1 MPGRPVPPP
10 GFELLAISDRR
21 AVAGGALEPWLAQVG
36 AAGVGAV
43 QIREKD
49 LKDRELLALARSARN
64 LLPPET
70 LLLINGRIDVAL
82 AVGSDRNDGS
92 ACGSR
97 VGVHLPGTGLPTAA
111 ISALRGRFGADL
123 VIGRS
128 THTLDEIETALEQ
141 GADYATFGPV
151 YPTPS
156 KASFGPPTGLAAFE
170 RAAALGLPL
179 YALGGVTLERLP
191 ELARAG
197 AAGIAGIRIFLEPA
211 ELPALVAAARAL
223 FPPRSPDATRLPT

>member
-1 MPGRPVPPP
+1 MPQPP

-21 AVAGGALEPWLAQVG
+21 AVPGGALEPWLEQIG

-49 LKDRELLALARSARN
+49 LEDRALLALARSARN

-70 LLLINGRIDVAL
+70 TLLINGRIDVAL
-82 AVGSDRNDGS
+82 AVGPERDDAAGG
-92 ACGSR
+92 CR
-97 VGVHLPGTGLPTAA
+97 VGVHLPSTGLPTAA
-111 ISALRGRFGADL
+111 LRDRFGVDL

-128 THTLDEIETALEQ
+128 THTLNEIETALEQ

-156 KASFGPPTGLAAFE
+156 KAAFGPPVGLAAFE

-197 AAGIAGIRIFLEPA
+197 AAGIAGIRIFLEPV

-223 FPPRSPDATRLPT
+223 FPPRSPAATRLPT

>member
-1 MPGRPVPPP
+1 MPPAP

-21 AVAGGALEPWLAQVG
+21 SLPGGALEPWLVALG

-49 LKDRELLALARSARN
+49 LADRELLALATTARR

-70 LLLINGRIDVAL
+70 VLLINGRADIAR
-82 AVGSDRNDGS
+82 AAES
-92 ACGSR
+92 ADSGPGR
-97 VGVHLPGTGLPTAA
+97 VGVHLPAGGVPT
-111 ISALRGRFGADL
+111 SALRERFGRDL
-123 VIGRS
+123 LIGRS
-128 THTLDEIETALEQ
+128 THSLDEVEAARDE

-156 KASFGPPTGLAAFE
+156 KAAYGPPVGLAAFE

-179 YALGGVTLERLP
+179 FALGGVTLERLP
-191 ELARAG
+191 ELRQAG
-197 AAGIAGIRIFLEPA
+197 AVGVAGIRIFLDPLA
-211 ELPALVAAARAL
+211 LPALVAAARRL
-223 FPPRSPDATRLPT
+223 FSSTPPPPEA

>member
-1 MPGRPVPPP
+1 MPQPP
-10 GFELLAISDRR
+10 GFDLLAISDRR
-21 AVAGGALEPWLAQVG
+21 AIPGGALEYWLGQVG

-49 LKDRELLALARSARN
+49 LADRELLALAQSARS

-70 LLLINGRIDVAL
+70 LLLINGRVDIAR
-82 AVGSDRNDGS
+82 AASSDRGDGS
-92 ACGSR
+92 PPEAR
-97 VGVHLPGTGLPTAA
+97 IGVHLPSTGVPIA
-111 ISALRGRFGADL
+111 ALRSRFDPGL
-123 VIGRS
+123 VVGRS
-128 THTLDEIETALEQ
+128 THTLAEIESARDQ

-156 KASFGPPTGLAAFE
+156 KAAFGPPVGLAAFE

-197 AAGIAGIRIFLEPA
+197 AAGIAGIRIFLDPA
-211 ELPALVAAARAL
+211 GLPALVAAARAL
-223 FPPRSPDATRLPT
+223 FPPSPPPPRGPNLDR